1 MDIVG
6 VHAYE
11 RQTSTNTHTQTPLQ
25 IDEHIDVHTVYVYI
39 YMVTPPRAHILYENY
54 VHLHLPL
61 TKHSCT
67 SLWNLY
73 TFLNY
78 KWHIFQCWLA

>member
-1 MDIVG
+1 MG
-6 VHAYE
+6 KY
-11 RQTSTNTHTQTPLQ
+11 
-25 IDEHIDVHTVYVYI
+25 VYVCIYI
-39 YMVTPPRAHILYENY
+39 YGTPPKTHILYENY

-73 TFLNY
+73 FPKLYMALFPVLSRPISHWPTQSYDFGKPNFSNFQISRFL
-78 KWHIFQCWLA
+78 